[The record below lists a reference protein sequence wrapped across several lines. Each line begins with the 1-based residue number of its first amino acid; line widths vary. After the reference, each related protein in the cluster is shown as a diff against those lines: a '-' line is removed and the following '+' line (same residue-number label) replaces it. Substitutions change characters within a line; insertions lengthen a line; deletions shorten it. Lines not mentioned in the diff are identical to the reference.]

1 MHLERPLLTPT
12 NYFSFIGVFPLF
24 FSNKIWAI
32 FCSSLLSN
40 IIEVKF
46 LMFMKVHHFV
56 FHFLIGFILF
66 FMFRS
71 ILSYNIIVSDEWFT
85 ATREDVC
92 RFEVLCIVMG
102 EYNFVGFDH
111 HDAICVITKV
121 NNWWCSRYVIM
132 SIFFWKWKLAGR

>member
-1 MHLERPLLTPT
+1 MKIHTWNDTTIHILKQSCASGASTTHSNLLFFLYRCVP
-12 NYFSFIGVFPLF
+12 SF

-32 FCSSLLSN
+32 FCSSSLSN

-71 ILSYNIIVSDEWFT
+71 ILSYNIIVSDGWFT

-111 HDAICVITKV
+111 HDAICV
-121 NNWWCSRYVIM
+121 NNP
-132 SIFFWKWKLAGR
+132 